1 MGLWTSAAR
10 RSCGPSG
17 GRPWPP
23 GGSEDPWF
31 SVPTFRW
38 VWLFVL
44 HYGVFIPYFV
54 NIVMTLP
61 DMAET
66 ALSPRCILGRLL
78 LAANLYLT
86 VFRCFLRNVEK
97 IGKSKLR
104 HGALD

>member
-1 MGLWTSAAR
+1 M
-10 RSCGPSG
+10 
-17 GRPWPP
+17 
-23 GGSEDPWF
+23 
-31 SVPTFRW
+31 
-38 VWLFVL
+38 
-44 HYGVFIPYFV
+44 
-54 NIVMTLP
+54 MLP

-104 HGALD
+104 HGALE